1 MTRKL
6 FVALAILSLSAS
18 AASAAHRHHH
28 ALNAQ
33 AGVPDPASASAPPMG
48 WTGGPNSSNDHTTY
62 LRNLHD
68 SGYNPKNDF
77 DASGHIAGQ

>member
-18 AASAAHRHHH
+18 AALAAHHHHH
-28 ALNAQ
+28 ALNTQ
-33 AGVPDPASASAPPMG
+33 AGVPDPASQPPTG
-48 WTGGPNSSNDHTTY
+48 WTGGPNSTDHATY

-77 DASGHIAGQ
+77 DSSGHIASQ

>member
-18 AASAAHRHHH
+18 AASAAHHHH
-28 ALNAQ
+28 HVLNAQ
-33 AGVPDPASASAPPMG
+33 AGVPDPASPPPTG
-48 WTGGPNSSNDHTTY
+48 WTGGPNSNDHATY
-62 LRNLHD
+62 LQNLHD

-77 DASGHIAGQ
+77 DAHGNMANQ

>member
-18 AASAAHRHHH
+18 AASAAHHHHH
-28 ALNAQ
+28 ALNTQ
-33 AGVPDPASASAPPMG
+33 AGVPDPASQPPTG
-48 WTGGPNSSNDHTTY
+48 WTGGPNSTDHATY

-77 DASGHIAGQ
+77 DASGHVASQ

>member
-18 AASAAHRHHH
+18 AASAAHHHH
-28 ALNAQ
+28 HVLNAQ
-33 AGVPDPASASAPPMG
+33 AGVPDPASPPPTG
-48 WTGGPNSSNDHTTY
+48 WTGGPNSSDHATY
-62 LRNLHD
+62 LKNLHD
-68 SGYNPKNDF
+68 SGYNPKSDF

>member
-33 AGVPDPASASAPPMG
+33 AGVPDPASPPPMG
-48 WTGGPNSSNDHTTY
+48 STGGPNSSDHATY
-62 LRNLHD
+62 LKNLHD